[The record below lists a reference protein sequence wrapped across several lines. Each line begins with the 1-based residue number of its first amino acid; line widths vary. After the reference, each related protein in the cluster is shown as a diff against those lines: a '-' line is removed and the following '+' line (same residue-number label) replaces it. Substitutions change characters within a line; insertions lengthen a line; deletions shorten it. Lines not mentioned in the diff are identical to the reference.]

1 MESRLE
7 WGRADLITKQALF
20 EALDW
25 AIFSVGGI
33 LTSFLLP
40 ATIVVTLILQRPLP
54 DGLLNS
60 FPALPLAN
68 LYLFV
73 LLGAAAWHAM
83 HRIRFIIFGFGLSR
97 YRRGVTV
104 LTTVALAL
112 ILVWAFRTIFL

>member
-1 MESRLE
+1 ML
-7 WGRADLITKQALF
+7 TKQALF

-25 AIFSVGGI
+25 ALFSVGGI

-40 ATIVVTLILQRPLP
+40 ATIVITLILQRPLP

-60 FPALPLAN
+60 FPSLPLAN

-73 LLGAAAWHAM
+73 LLGVAAWHAM
-83 HRIRFIIFGFGLSR
+83 HRIRFIILGFGLSS

-104 LTTVALAL
+104 LTTLALAL
-112 ILVWAFRTIFL
+112 ILVWAFRTIFLY